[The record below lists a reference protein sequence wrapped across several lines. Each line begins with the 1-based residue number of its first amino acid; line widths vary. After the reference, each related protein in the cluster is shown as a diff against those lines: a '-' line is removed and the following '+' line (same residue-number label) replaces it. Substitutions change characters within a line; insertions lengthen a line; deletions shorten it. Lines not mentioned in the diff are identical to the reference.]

1 MNIPSALLLIEKVG
15 HMDLFHEVTE
25 NAYVWKADLRRS
37 KKMYFLVI
45 EILLLLL
52 LALPLRIFSC
62 QFPDIEYYITA

>member
-52 LALPLRIFSC
+52 LALLLRIFSC